1 MIEVDQYEAHAK
13 EMMWS
18 PSEGLHL
25 WVATRVLQAF
35 AKESGI
41 RPERSNL
48 LEIGTGSGRIARA
61 ALAQGWKYEGVEP
74 TRLFAEATRAV
85 DPTVVVHQSSLP
97 YLPIELKDSFDAVLT
112 MHVMEHASS
121 PAEAR
126 AWVKALAE
134 CLRPGGSLVVV
145 APDVRDYRAGFWDS
159 DWSHGWPTTPGRI
172 AQLVEEIGLEVTTAK
187 VMRLGSLSPWSS
199 LSMLLSGLIPTRPV
213 NSVILRLMGR
223 PLGTGI
229 KIALLWGMT
238 FVVARKPLASQ
249 LSGA

>member
-1 MIEVDQYEAHAK
+1 MVSQRRTSPVGGHPGPSSLRKGERDSSGTFEPSRDRYGIWPH
-13 EMMWS
+13 S
-18 PSEGLHL
+18 PS
-25 WVATRVLQAF
+25 
-35 AKESGI
+35 S
-41 RPERSNL
+41 
-48 LEIGTGSGRIARA
+48 TGSGMEVRRC
-61 ALAQGWKYEGVEP
+61 LKP
-74 TRLFAEATRAV
+74 TRSFAEATRAV
-85 DPTVVVHQSSLP
+85 DSTVVVHQSSLP

-121 PAEAR
+121 LAEAR

-172 AQLVEEIGLEVTTAK
+172 AQLVEVIGLEVTTAE

-213 NSVILRLMGR
+213 NFSNLATHGSSSRHR
-223 PLGTGI
+223 NQ
-229 KIALLWGMT
+229 KLLCWGE
-238 FVVARKPLASQ
+238 
-249 LSGA
+249 